1 MVEFKQV
8 LDALDDLELPETD
21 AKPQDIKY
29 AVLEMINNSIRV
41 HRDHGI
47 DEPLSVIFEFVNP
60 GLIIV
65 IEDRGPGFDPSSLPY
80 SMSDD
85 PNEIDL
91 KSDRF
96 TEYRKKHKYK
106 RFGMGL
112 HLVRKT
118 FSSFELSFLNCDGQP
133 VECEEGKICGTR
145 IKVGIGGRNYG
156 RA

>member
-1 MVEFKQV
+1 MIFRKKRCRKVKISIKPVVEFKQV

-65 IEDRGPGFDPSSLPY
+65 PIIMQRFALAKGGP
-80 SMSDD
+80 
-85 PNEIDL
+85 
-91 KSDRF
+91 
-96 TEYRKKHKYK
+96 
-106 RFGMGL
+106 
-112 HLVRKT
+112 
-118 FSSFELSFLNCDGQP
+118 
-133 VECEEGKICGTR
+133 
-145 IKVGIGGRNYG
+145 
-156 RA
+156 